1 MLFASSI
8 IAVMCRASPDLHK
21 QAAQLASNMT
31 STLHLETTL
40 ITFAPVDNPSDT
52 MICSSCEILTIDRLY
67 TRAGEP
73 VNTRDRTTWNRNGYL
88 ELHSSYQSLRRAARN
103 GCTNCLSFHEKFIT
117 LDGGFKC
124 LTKRLAVLAGSQD
137 SPVPIIAYLD
147 FGTKI
152 SIKGKS
158 LIANLNLQVG
168 TEIANPGVNPLILTF
183 KIIRPR
189 GCCSRLGNC
198 SIHNI

>member
-1 MLFASSI
+1 MRLCAC
-8 IAVMCRASPDLHK
+8 APPDLHTK
-21 QAAQLASNMT
+21 QAAHSFRHD
-31 STLHLETTL
+31 LHLEITLTTS
-40 ITFAPVDNPSDT
+40 APVDNPSDN
-52 MICSSCEILTIDRLY
+52 MICSSCEILTIDRLH
-67 TRAGEP
+67 TRAGES

-88 ELHSSYQSLRRAARN
+88 ELHSSYQSLQMAARN
-103 GCTNCLSFHEKFIT
+103 GCTNCISFHEDFLT
-117 LDGGFKC
+117 LDSGIES
-124 LTKRLAVLAGSQD
+124 LTKRLTVLAGTQD

-147 FGTKI
+147 MGTKM
-152 SIKGKS
+152 STKEKS
-158 LIANLNLQVG
+158 LIANLNLQLG

>member
-1 MLFASSI
+1 MLLPCYYCGYVPVPHRTCIS
-8 IAVMCRASPDLHK
+8 RLHGS
-21 QAAQLASNMT
+21 LR
-31 STLHLETTL
+31 HDPRLETTL
-40 ITFAPVDNPSDT
+40 TTSAPVDNPSDT

-88 ELHSSYQSLRRAARN
+88 ELHSSYQSLQRAARN
-103 GCTNCLSFHEKFIT
+103 GCTNCLSFDENFLT
-117 LDGGFKC
+117 LDGGFKS

-152 SIKGKS
+152 SIKEKS

-168 TEIANPGVNPLILTF
+168 AEIANPGVNPLILTF

-198 SIHNI
+198 